1 MIINY
6 ALIKGLSMDINTKCC
21 LINLFIAILICTWIS
36 VRLKLTDAPGV
47 ESSTC
52 GSPGAIVRVRGM
64 NSAASQVTAPPDA
77 HTAPPTATRRRAIL
91 NAAACLLLFFCFVLR
106 RSSRGPTRV
115 FFKQA
120 NRIDVTLASRRFS
133 DTDGSP
139 AKAWEEEHVAS
150 DPVVTVLLHSN

>member
-52 GSPGAIVRVRGM
+52 GSPGAIVRVRGV

-91 NAAACLLLFFCFVLR
+91 NAAACLLLFFVLFCFASLLA
-106 RSSRGPTRV
+106 GPDTRL

-139 AKAWEEEHVAS
+139 AKGLGGRACRQ
-150 DPVVTVLLHSN
+150 